1 MEFSLEKL
9 KYYCDTGEQVGTW
22 KGLPVKVISKK
33 DLRKSSVKRAK
44 NWWIVFDDGNRLVK
58 ENAVYGW
65 IKRDGTVEEA
75 SGIFELKDVEPARG
89 KRREV
94 GIFEDCFDTNWVN
107 EIFFDSEAKG

>member
-1 MEFSLEKL
+1 MDLSLEKL
-9 KYYCDTGEQVGTW
+9 KYYYDTGEQVGTW

-33 DLRKSSVKRAK
+33 DLTKSFAKNAK

-75 SGIFELKDVEPARG
+75 SGIFELRDVEPEPE
-89 KRREV
+89 KVEE
-94 GIFEDCFDTNWVN
+94 IFEKCFDTSWVN
-107 EIFFDSEAKG
+107 SILLNSEAKG